1 MYSQRDGDNQ
11 QQGNKIS
18 YQTINKNKKILEEA
32 YDDSQGITAK
42 FNLNV
47 LSRINDELD
56 ADFVLNNFKH
66 VAKYNEKDQRVE
78 MYLESLVNQSVI
90 ISKAN
95 FTLKL
100 KQGELIHTE
109 HSHKY
114 KIPQIR
120 ELMDKTGFI
129 IKQNWL
135 DANNH
140 YALTLVSKK

>member
-1 MYSQRDGDNQ
+1 MKKEDLFLIGLDLV
-11 QQGNKIS
+11 KD
-18 YQTINKNKKILEEA
+18 KKILENA

-56 ADFVLNNFKH
+56 ADFILNNFKH
-66 VAKYNEKDQRVE
+66 VAKYNEKDQRIE
-78 MYLESLVNQSVI
+78 MYLQSLVNQSVI

-95 FTLKL
+95 LSFKL

-114 KIPQIR
+114 TLPQIQ
-120 ELMDKTGFI
+120 ELMKITGFE
-129 IKQNWL
+129 IKQKWL
-135 DANNH
+135 DVNQYYSLILA
-140 YALTLVSKK
+140 SKK